1 MPTFNTNS
9 MYLERDGIDLTA
21 YYTFVRLIKPFEH
34 RHPKPLGFS
43 PEIAANQISVGH
55 EIVLSL
61 VVEKQRV
68 QEYRQ
73 YLMENS
79 VYDTVFD
86 NNEQRI
92 AGRFEILR
100 LEDLGLS
107 LDRHCL
113 FDVAMRS
120 VISQ

>member
-1 MPTFNTNS
+1 MPSFNTNS

-21 YYTFVRLIKPFEH
+21 YYTYVISIKPFEH

-43 PEIAANQISVGH
+43 PEIPENQISVGH
-55 EIVLSL
+55 EIDLRL

-68 QEYRQ
+68 QEYRH

-86 NNEQRI
+86 YNEQRI
-92 AGRFEILR
+92 AGRLKYCGWQILAN
-100 LEDLGLS
+100 S
-107 LDRHCL
+107 LICVGNL
-113 FDVAMRS
+113 MLLCVL
-120 VISQ
+120 